1 MHTTLA
7 SPFFIIYVLPPH
19 MPPAGALSP
28 VSSRAAYSSSFTSL
42 PPSSVQGV
50 HLTARDLASF
60 HYQMLPFTIKCFLSV
75 SNGTSCLLYI
85 ILPYHLS
92 YILLCTR
99 THLFSYTTLH
109 IILIKTSKQAMR
121 NHRSIMSCKRI
132 SNTSIANTAISWSS

>member
-1 MHTTLA
+1 MYHLVLNQVLSLGMHCMHTTLA
-7 SPFFIIYVLPPH
+7 SSFFIIYVLPPH

-109 IILIKTSKQAMR
+109 IILIKTKAGYAKPQKY
-121 NHRSIMSCKRI
+121 NVL
-132 SNTSIANTAISWSS
+132 